1 MITFCDGAEPQ
12 IVEVLQSDES
22 IFKYIINYSEKDEW
36 YYKFNNSAF
45 FNPKID
51 EYTKMFWKIGIMS
64 YEKFTRKIEKLPA
77 KSLTL
82 TRQVLDEILK

>member
-1 MITFCDGAEPQ
+1 MNIFIFSVTKDIYNLFFC
-12 IVEVLQSDES
+12 
-22 IFKYIINYSEKDEW
+22 KKNH
-36 YYKFNNSAF
+36 
-45 FNPKID
+45 
-51 EYTKMFWKIGIMS
+51 YTKMFWKICIMS